1 MYAVESLHVMSCHV
15 HVHVDRANAGM
26 SHATCVKHACNIRPV
41 FCLKKVRKRYE
52 TDITLL

>member
-41 FCLKKVRKRYE
+41 FCLKKEEKGMKQ
-52 TDITLL
+52 T